1 MINPA
6 SAMKFMNSKNKFS
19 ENHPKFVMFLKKV
32 FGGGVPE
39 GTIIEVTVT
48 KPGGKPVTSNIK
60 VKQSDLEML
69 QDLRELTG
77 K

>member
-6 SAMKFMNSKNKFS
+6 TAMKFMKSKDLFT

-32 FGGGVPE
+32 FGNGVAE
-39 GTIIEVTVT
+39 GTVIEVTVT
-48 KPGGKPVTSNIK
+48 QPGQKPVTSNIK

-69 QDLRELTG
+69 QDPRELVG
-77 K
+77 R